1 MVDLVKPEPG
11 TGDFQTAAPVTPA
24 MVPLAFK
31 ENSPILDEIEIVEDV
46 N

>member
-1 MVDLVKPEPG
+1 MTDPLKPEPG
-11 TGDFQTAAPVTPA
+11 ADDFQTAVPQKPNI
-24 MVPLAFK
+24 MPLAFK